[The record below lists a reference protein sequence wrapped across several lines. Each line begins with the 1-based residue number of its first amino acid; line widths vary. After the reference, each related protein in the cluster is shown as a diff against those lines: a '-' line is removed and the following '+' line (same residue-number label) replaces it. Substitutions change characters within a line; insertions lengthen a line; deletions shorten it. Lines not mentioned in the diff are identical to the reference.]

1 MGHLR
6 HFKRPLSGAPAAA
19 ASGCRTFFRPA
30 SVASLVGVTFNPDN
44 RKDQYG
50 SEAIAWSAIHA

>member
-30 SVASLVGVTFNPDN
+30 SVAGIGVAFNPDN
-44 RKDQYG
+44 GKDQYG

>member
-1 MGHLR
+1 MGHFR

-30 SVASLVGVTFNPDN
+30 SVAGLVGGAFNPDN
-44 RKDQYG
+44 GKDQYG